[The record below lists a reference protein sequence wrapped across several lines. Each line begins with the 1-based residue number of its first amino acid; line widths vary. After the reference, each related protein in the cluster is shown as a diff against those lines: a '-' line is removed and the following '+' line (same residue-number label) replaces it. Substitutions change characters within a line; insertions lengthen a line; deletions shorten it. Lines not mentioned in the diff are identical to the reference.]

1 MQRLLS
7 ALFFIGV
14 SALSYTAVASLLS
27 LPLPMPPLWIASA
40 TLLTLLSFLTQYRY
54 QQKSTKDLEKTV
66 KNLKKQLK
74 TQTKEHQQKVAHLE
88 HALNSGRL
96 ATWEWDIKKNTAYFS
111 ELWQDLIGFTE
122 HNFPQD
128 LHAWQNRIHPH
139 DAPIVQKA
147 LLQIL
152 SGKQDYY
159 ENIHRVRHHDGHYI
173 WVYDRGQVF
182 YDELGNVARFSAV
195 RIDVSEQKAHEQ
207 ALRLDHELLQNT
219 QDAIA
224 IADSKGD
231 FIRTN
236 PAFARTFG
244 MGENEQ
250 VEVDLKTLLD
260 NIQDEP
266 PIDVLDA
273 VEKKGQWRGDLV
285 LRRHNNEI
293 ALANTVD
300 IHKVTTAEG
309 DFYTLVCTDITEHL
323 RNTQMLDKL
332 AYEDQVTGL
341 ANRHQFYRMLP
352 RFIQQADYDQSSF
365 TLMFIDL
372 DDFKQVNDTLGHDV
386 GDQLLRKVG
395 EIITENID
403 EHAHFARLGGDEFVI
418 ICDQHTDIDQLEKI
432 GQRLNQLL
440 TQPFKIDN
448 HTVKIGSSIGMAIYP
463 YHGKNQSQLLQN
475 ADAAMYHAKQSGKGT
490 TTIYSHE
497 MDKKPKLET
506 LPQTTSETT
515 NRLHKR

>member
-1 MQRLLS
+1 MQLLLT
-7 ALFFIGV
+7 ALFVTGL
-14 SALSYTAVASLLS
+14 SALSYSAFAPLLS
-27 LPLPMPPLWIASA
+27 LPLPSPTLWISTAS
-40 TLLTLLSFLTQYRY
+40 LLTLFSYLARTHY
-54 QQKSTKDLEKTV
+54 QQKSYNTLQKT
-66 KNLKKQLK
+66 LQSQQKQLK
-74 TQTKEHQQKVAHLE
+74 TQKKVHQQEVERLE

-96 ATWEWDIKKNTAYFS
+96 ATWEWNIKKNSVHFS
-111 ELWQDLIGFTE
+111 NLWQDLIGCTD
-122 HNFPQD
+122 HDFPQD
-128 LHAWQNRIHPH
+128 LHAWQDRIHP
-139 DAPIVQKA
+139 DDVSTVQKS

-152 SGKQDYY
+152 SGKHDYY
-159 ENIHRVRHHDGHYI
+159 ENIHRVLHRNGHYI
-173 WVYDRGQVF
+173 WAYDRGRAF
-182 YDELGNVARFSAV
+182 YDELGNVERFSAV

-207 ALRLDHELLQNT
+207 ALKLDYELLQNT

-224 IADSKGD
+224 IANAEGH

-244 MGENEQ
+244 MGENDQ

-266 PIDVLDA
+266 PVDVLQA
-273 VEKKGQWRGDLV
+273 VEKEGKWRGDLI
-285 LRRHNNEI
+285 LRRHNEEI
-293 ALANTVD
+293 ALANRID
-300 IHKVTTAEG
+300 IHKVHTAEG

-341 ANRHQFYRMLP
+341 ANRHQFYKTLP
-352 RFIQQADYDQSSF
+352 RFIQKADYNQSSF

-403 EHAHFARLGGDEFVI
+403 QHAHFARLGGDEFVI
-418 ICDQHTDIDQLEKI
+418 ICDQHTDIEQLEKI
-432 GQRLNQLL
+432 GERLNHLL
-440 TQPFKIDN
+440 SQPFKLGE

-475 ADAAMYHAKQSGKGT
+475 ADTAMYQAKQSGKGT
-490 TTIYSHE
+490 TCIYTNE
-497 MDKKPKLET
+497 LEQKPKL
-506 LPQTTSETT
+506 QASQ
-515 NRLHKR
+515 KV